1 MTKANSTHTIF
12 SQNILIDGAGNGRIA
27 DFGFSIE
34 LPKKEAGR
42 SLFTS
47 KFFARS
53 EGYYGSEVASG
64 KYSQKSDVF
73 SYGIVRSHIHYINI
87 T

>member
-1 MTKANSTHTIF
+1 MLHCSH
-12 SQNILIDGAGNGRIA
+12 NILIDGNGTGRIA

-34 LPKKEAGR
+34 LPQQVAGR

-53 EGYYGSEVASG
+53 EGYYASEVASG
-64 KYSQKSDVF
+64 KYSERSDVF
-73 SYGIVRSHIHYINI
+73 SYGIVRY
-87 T
+87 